1 MPKKA
6 SAAGKKW
13 ALIVEDDV
21 FINKAYAAKFAH
33 DGIDVKIAEDGE
45 KAMQILKKGQSPAVI
60 LLDLMLPNKSG
71 FEVLSEI
78 KQDPRIKNI
87 PVLILS
93 NLAQDLDVDR
103 GMALGA
109 EEYLVKADLR
119 IEELVGKVKKYLQ
132 GKK

>member
-6 SAAGKKW
+6 KAENKNW

-21 FINKAYAAKFAH
+21 FINKAYAAKFSH
-33 DGIDVKIAEDGE
+33 EGIAVKMAEDGE
-45 KAMQILKKGQSPAVI
+45 KAMQILKKGEKPALI

-71 FEVLSEI
+71 FEVLEEI
-78 KQDPRIKNI
+78 KQDPKLKNI
-87 PVLILS
+87 PVLILT

-103 GMALGA
+103 GIALGA
-109 EEYLVKADLR
+109 KEYLVKADLK

-132 GKK
+132 NKK